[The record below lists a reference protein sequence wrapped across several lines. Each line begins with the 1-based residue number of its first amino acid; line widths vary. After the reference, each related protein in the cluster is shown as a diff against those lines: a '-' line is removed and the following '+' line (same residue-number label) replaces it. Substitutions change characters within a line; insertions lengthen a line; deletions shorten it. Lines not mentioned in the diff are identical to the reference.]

1 MITGRTIVAGVA
13 GSPVAHS
20 LSPLIHN
27 AWLSA
32 SAIDGVYVAF
42 APPED
47 RFSAFAEGL
56 RGGAVRGLNVTV
68 PFKEAALAIADR
80 ASKRAQRAGA
90 ANLLIFE
97 ADGAIVADNTDGV
110 GLMAAFA
117 AQAPGFDPT
126 AGAAVIFGAGGAA
139 RGAAAALLE
148 AGAPEVRIVNRTA
161 ARAAALAAALGPG
174 VRAFDDARSALSG
187 AAAIINATTLGL
199 GGGEGPDVP
208 FDAAPAG
215 AVAMDMVYKPLAT
228 SFLKHAARR
237 GLRTVDGLEMLIGQ
251 AAPSFKAFFGI
262 APPPLDVRALA
273 LHALGEGA

>member
-32 SAIDGVYVAF
+32 SAVDGVYVAF
-42 APPED
+42 APLKD
-47 RFSAFAEGL
+47 RFTALAEGL

-68 PFKEAALAIADR
+68 PFKEAALAVADR
-80 ASKRAQRAGA
+80 ASERAQRAGA

-97 ADGAIVADNTDGV
+97 TGGAIVADNTDGI

-117 AQAPGFDPT
+117 AQAPGFDPA

-148 AGAPEVRIVNRTA
+148 AGAPEVRIVNRTST
-161 ARAAALAAALGPG
+161 RAAALAEALGPG
-174 VRAFDDARSALSG
+174 VRVFADAGEALAG

-199 GGGEGPDVP
+199 GGGEGPNVP
-208 FDAAPAG
+208 FDAAPRAT
-215 AVAMDMVYKPLAT
+215 VAMDMVYKPLAT
-228 SFLKHAARR
+228 AFLKDAARR
-237 GLRTVDGLEMLIGQ
+237 GLRTVDGLGMLIGQ
-251 AAPSFKAFFGI
+251 AAPSFEAFFGL
-262 APPPLDVRALA
+262 APPPLDVRTLA
-273 LHALGEGA
+273 LHALGEAA